1 MLTYAVY
8 NTYILAANALRSH
21 LFNYL
26 CPRFI
31 QIYPDLFKQRLCTQ
45 VFSACPSQQTSAYRL
60 CIRQHTSACR
70 LCTQAL
76 SACPNPFRQKAAGES
91 FFCRCSRCWV
101 TFVLF
106 LVWAHTAPTTHLRQ
120 HTSAYVSIRQHTSA
134 YVSIRQHSSDLSVD
148 LFPNVSIR
156 QHTSEYVSTRQH
168 NVSIRQHTTDLSVD
182 LFPHVSIR
190 QHTSA
195 YVRVRQ
201 HTSAYVSIRQ
211 HTTA

>member
-1 MLTYAVY
+1 ML
-8 NTYILAANALRSH
+8 
-21 LFNYL
+21 
-26 CPRFI
+26 
-31 QIYPDLFKQRLCTQ
+31 
-45 VFSACPSQQTSAYRL
+45 SACPSQHTSAYRL
-60 CIRQHTSACR
+60 CIRQHTSAYR

-120 HTSAYVSIRQHTSA
+120 HTSASSA

-156 QHTSEYVSTRQH
+156 QHTS
-168 NVSIRQHTTDLSVD
+168 
-182 LFPHVSIR
+182 
-190 QHTSA
+190 
-195 YVRVRQ
+195 
-201 HTSAYVSIRQ
+201 AYVSIQLPSSLTSEYLIVSVHRAR
-211 HTTA
+211 TTHLALRGCSGWGCHALGGGGGSVICLSER